1 MSDTSSL
8 LVAPIQNGQVA
19 DTSSKTTS
27 TEKETRGTN
36 DLGKDAFLQLL
47 VAEMKHQDPLE
58 PTTNTEWISQL
69 ATFSQLE
76 ELQSLTGTTEKTQ
89 IFSLIGKQVTVK
101 TTDPN
106 GKTYVKSGTVDYVS
120 TQGSETKFSVNG
132 ALYSLEDLYTVVD
145 SDYYYQQNQP
155 SVPQEVDF
163 VFDGDAPKDLEF
175 KVNLGNDIAAA
186 KDVALTIG
194 NTVLSNKY
202 AYLSGDTVYVKKEL
216 MNQLEPGIYNIDVV
230 FDDKN
235 YTTVYNAVKIT
246 VFNPHPVEEGQGIE
260 ETDTEE
266 VISEE

>member
-8 LVAPIQNGQVA
+8 LVAPLQNGTVA

-27 TEKETRGTN
+27 AQKETRGTN

-47 VAEMKHQDPLE
+47 VAEMKNQDPLE

-89 IFSLIGKQVTVK
+89 IFSLIGKQVTVS
-101 TTDPN
+101 TTDAN
-106 GKTYVKSGTVDYVS
+106 GKTHLKSGTVDYVS
-120 TQGSETKFSVNG
+120 TQGGETKFSVNG
-132 ALYSLEDLYTVVD
+132 SLYSMENLYSVVD
-145 SDYYYQQNQP
+145 KDYYYEQNQP
-155 SVPQEVDF
+155 KVPKEVDF
-163 VFDGDAPKDLEF
+163 KFDGDDPQDLIF
-175 KVNLGNDIAAA
+175 DVDMGKDIAKAN
-186 KDVALTIG
+186 DVALTIG
-194 NTVLSNKY
+194 NTVLSNQY
-202 AYLSGDTVYVKKEL
+202 AFLSGDKVVVKQEL

-246 VFNPHPVEEGQGIE
+246 VFNSHPVITDDEVPTDESEVSEG
-260 ETDTEE
+260 
-266 VISEE
+266 